1 MLTSKKCKTILKV
14 GALRSLVKI
23 DSLFR
28 MALVFLRSDHGKE
41 VKYHFKM
48 FEKGCFVYLAIDF
61 ELKEVQEKIPTFVKF
76 N

>member
-1 MLTSKKCKTILKV
+1 
-14 GALRSLVKI
+14 
-23 DSLFR
+23 